1 MTEVIRDLT
10 NNIVVLI
17 LVMLGLEDFA
27 LRAAM

>member
-17 LVMLGLEDFA
+17 LVMLGLKDFA